1 MLTFLA
7 LLALAI
13 VILFLLRQC
22 GRQRRMIAALR
33 SKLKDAE

>member
-13 VILFLLRQC
+13 VTLFLLRQC
-22 GRQRRMIAALR
+22 GRQRRIIDNLR
-33 SKLKDAE
+33 SKLKDAD